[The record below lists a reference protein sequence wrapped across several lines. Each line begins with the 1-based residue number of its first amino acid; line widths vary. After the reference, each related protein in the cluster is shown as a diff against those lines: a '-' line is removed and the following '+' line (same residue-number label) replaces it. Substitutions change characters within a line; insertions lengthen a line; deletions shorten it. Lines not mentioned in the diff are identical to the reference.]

1 MQGKEKRGLHQKKEG
16 KKTALLCVGML
27 MTPLLC
33 MYSTREG
40 WIADGGW
47 TRRLAFWAHQ
57 Q

>member
-47 TRRLAFWAHQ
+47 TRRLAFWAEQ
-57 Q
+57 